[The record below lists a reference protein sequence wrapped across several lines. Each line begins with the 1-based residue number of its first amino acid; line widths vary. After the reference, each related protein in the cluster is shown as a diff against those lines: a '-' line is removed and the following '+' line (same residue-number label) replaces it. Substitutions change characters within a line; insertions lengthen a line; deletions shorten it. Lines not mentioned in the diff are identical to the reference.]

1 VDFNKDRVE
10 SYAYSQEERSLDLL
24 EGNMAEALAYW
35 VSLSSDGKVPTWEA
49 FDLNERKL

>member
-1 VDFNKDRVE
+1 MDFNKDRVE

-35 VSLSSDGKVPTWEA
+35 V
-49 FDLNERKL
+49 